1 MKIIVHGAAG
11 RMGGEVTRLVC
22 AENSK
27 NEIAALVDAFGSGDI
42 LTSLDA
48 FDGEADCIIDFSNH
62 TATKTLIDYAVRRE
76 IPVVL
81 ATTGHTEE
89 ELEIIRAAAEKIPVF
104 FSANMS
110 LGVALLCSLA
120 RSAAAAFPDADI
132 EIVEKHHNRKLD
144 VPSGTALMLADSIKE
159 VRPEAEYLIGRHEY
173 GKRTKKEIGI
183 HSLRLGNVVGEHE
196 VIISTDTQIITLKH
210 EAQSRS
216 LFAEGALSAA
226 EFLTGRPAGL
236 YQMKDI
242 IKN

>member
-11 RMGGEVTRLVC
+11 RMGNEVVRLIS

-27 NEIAALVDAFGSGDI
+27 NEIAVKVDAFGTGDI
-42 LTSLDA
+42 LTSLDE
-48 FDGEADCIIDFSNH
+48 FDGYADCIIDFSNH
-62 TATKTLIDYAVRRE
+62 TATKTLLDYATKRA

-81 ATTGHTEE
+81 ATTGHTAE
-89 ELEIIRAAAEKIPVF
+89 ELELIRDAARSIPVF

-120 RSAAAAFPDADI
+120 KSAALAFPDADI

-144 VPSGTALMLADSIKE
+144 VPSGTALMLADSVKE
-159 VRPEAEYLIGRHEY
+159 ARPDAEYVIGRHEY
-173 GKRTKKEIGI
+173 GKRQKQEIGI

-226 EFLTGRPAGL
+226 EFLVTKGAGM
-236 YQMKDI
+236 YQMKDLV
-242 IKN
+242 KN

>member
-11 RMGGEVTRLVC
+11 RMGSEVIRLV
-22 AENSK
+22 ENSS
-27 NEIAALVDAFGSGDI
+27 NEIAAKVDAFGTGDI

-48 FDGEADCIIDFSNH
+48 FDGDADCIIDFSNH
-62 TATKTLIDYAVRRE
+62 TATKALLDYATKRA

-81 ATTGHTEE
+81 ATTGHTAE
-89 ELEIIRAAAEKIPVF
+89 ELELIRDAARSIPVF

-120 RSAAAAFPDADI
+120 KSAALAFPDADI

-144 VPSGTALMLADSIKE
+144 VPSGTALMLADSVKE
-159 VRPEAEYLIGRHEY
+159 ARPDAEYVIGRHEY
-173 GKRTKKEIGI
+173 GKRQKQEIGI

-196 VIISTDTQIITLKH
+196 VRISTDTHIITLKH

-226 EFLTGRPAGL
+226 EFLVTKGAGM
-236 YQMKDI
+236 YQMKDLV
-242 IKN
+242 KN